1 MNKKK
6 IIISTSVIVIVI
18 VVIALICI
26 IANSKKEEE
35 IVNINDRLG
44 ELGISTEVEEKT
56 KLKLTDEMIDEI
68 KEDLE
73 HSNTVSMGYI
83 AFKINSHLGEDYQ
96 WVTHNITN
104 KKQTDE
110 YTYTAYVKFYYK
122 DNYGNEKSDTLD
134 IIFSAVEDL
143 TNENGY
149 SIESDYKF

>member
-6 IIISTSVIVIVI
+6 IIIATSVIAI
-18 VVIALICI
+18 VVIVLICI
-26 IANSKKEEE
+26 IVNSKKENE
-35 IVNINDRLG
+35 IVNANDRLK
-44 ELGISTEVEEKT
+44 ELGISTEFKEKT

-68 KEDLE
+68 KENLE
-73 HSNTVSMGYI
+73 NSNTLSMGYI

-96 WVTHNITN
+96 RVKHRITN

-143 TNENGY
+143 TNEKGY